1 MENIVVASVHLV
13 KERTRIPW
21 KMVLEQSKHEQL
33 SCKCFAGAPVIANRV
48 GIICRLDEVAAV
60 IMQ

>member
-13 KERTRIPW
+13 KERTRFPG
-21 KMVLEQSKHEQL
+21 KMVLEQSKHEQI
-33 SCKCFAGAPVIANRV
+33 SCKCFAGTPVIAYRV
-48 GIICRLDEVAAV
+48 DVICRLDEVAAV